1 MKKVN
6 IGVLGYGNIGSAVA
20 ALINRNGKT
29 IAEKSGIELK
39 VVKIADP
46 KTSRKHP
53 LMTKKS
59 EEVINDPSIEV
70 VVEAI
75 GGTKPALQ
83 YILQALKNGK
93 HVVTSNKE
101 VVALHAD
108 QILKT
113 ASENNVSVFFE
124 AAVGGGIPILQ
135 PLRESLY
142 ANNIYQVYGIVN
154 GTTNYILSSM
164 TNDKMSFSEALLR
177 AKEKG
182 YAEANPKNDVEGYD
196 AAYKAVIL
204 TLMAFGVLVD
214 FSEVYFEGITKITKE
229 DISYA
234 GEIGYVIKLLAVA
247 KQKDGEVE
255 VHVHPV
261 MVSKDHPLASVGGPM
276 NAIYVVGDAVGELM
290 FYGQGAGGDPTASA
304 IINDI
309 IAAAHGTPSQ
319 RRAHSKMR
327 VKDISKTKSRYYVR
341 MTVPDKPGVLA
352 QISKVFGEEGVS
364 IQTVLQKESHG
375 KSAPLVIIFHEV
387 VEENFNRA
395 LSKIKKLAVVEKV
408 DNVIRVGL

>member
-53 LMTKKS
+53 LLTKKS